1 MPAASPDRPAPD
13 DFRAVVRDAA
23 RLNRVLAI
31 LDDHE
36 PIAVVADR
44 VVLALSELFAA
55 EIVLVLSTG
64 EGDALEP
71 LALIGLPDEGR
82 GAMFSCSPD
91 GPGDRSLRTRVPVYV
106 DDAVADPV
114 LDMALGG
121 LGVRSAILL
130 PLAGAEEVRG
140 LLVIARCRPPAFSH
154 SDGDLLL
161 AIAHRLAMAIERT
174 DAAEERR
181 RTEELRVRAEKL
193 ESLTRIAAAVAHHFN
208 NKLTAVMGYLDL
220 ALDSL
225 PPDAAAT
232 RDVRGARESAREA
245 SRVGQLLL
253 DYLGADPEPH
263 VPTDIA
269 TLVRGGLTAM
279 IPRLP
284 AAVVLR
290 ADVPAGPLLVVG
302 APGHL
307 REILDHLLANAIEAM
322 TASGGE
328 VRVRVR
334 AVDGPEGRR
343 ASLEVADTGCGMT
356 QDAIRVAFEP
366 FYTTKATGRGL
377 GLAAVMGLAHAH
389 GGVVT
394 IESEPGR
401 GSTVRV
407 LLPLSAAPPAARS

>member
-1 MPAASPDRPAPD
+1 MSAAAPDRPAAD

-31 LDDHE
+31 LDDHA
-36 PIAVVADR
+36 PIAIVADR

-55 EIVLVLSTG
+55 EIVLVLSLA

-82 GAMFSCSPD
+82 GAVFGRRPD
-91 GPGDRSLRTRVPVYV
+91 GPADRALRTRMPVHV

-130 PLAGAEEVRG
+130 PLAGADGVRG
-140 LLVIARCRPPAFSH
+140 LLVVARCRPPAFAH

-174 DAAEERR
+174 DAADERR
-181 RTEELRVRAEKL
+181 RTEELRARAEKL

-208 NKLTAVMGYLDL
+208 NKLTAVMGYLEL
-220 ALDSL
+220 ALDTM

-232 RDVRGARESAREA
+232 SDVRGARESAREA

-263 VPTDIA
+263 VPMDIV
-269 TLVRGGLTAM
+269 TLVRGGLAGAK
-279 IPRLP
+279 PRLP
-284 AAVVLR
+284 AEVVLH
-290 ADVPAGPLLVVG
+290 ADLPAGPLLVVG
-302 APGHL
+302 APGQL
-307 REILDHLLANAIEAM
+307 REILDHLLANAMEAT
-322 TASGGE
+322 TAPGGE
-328 VRVRVR
+328 IRVRVR

-356 QDAIRVAFEP
+356 PDAVRVAFEP

-377 GLAAVMGLAHAH
+377 GLAAVMGLARAH
-389 GGVVT
+389 GGMAT

-407 LLPLSAAPPAARS
+407 LLPLSATDPAARG